1 MKDRIKM
8 IMDELHLTQQSF
20 SNATGISTPTLSNIL
35 SGKTKATL
43 NVIEAIKKKFP
54 HISTDWLLYGIGP
67 MYTNS
72 VPQVPTSTSQE
83 QDAAEASG
91 LSPVLPFEVEDE
103 VSPEA
108 PQSSS
113 TPNTSYQKPSNY
125 EQGSLFDQSQTYGVR
140 DTRKNVTKTEIK
152 YVDKAP
158 RKITEIRIFYDDQ
171 TWETFV
177 PKK

>member
-1 MKDRIKM
+1 
-8 IMDELHLTQQSF
+8 MDELQLTQQNF
-20 SNATGISTPTLSNIL
+20 AKATGISTPTLSNIL

-67 MYTNS
+67 MHSNTMPNAS
-72 VPQVPTSTSQE
+72 DSFSSTP
-83 QDAAEASG
+83 DASDDAS
-91 LSPVLPFEVEDE
+91 LASSLPFEVEDA

-108 PQSSS
+108 PQIPSAVNA
-113 TPNTSYQKPSNY
+113 PFQKAPSY
-125 EQGSLFDQSQTYGVR
+125 EQGSLFGQPQKYGVR
-140 DTRKNVTKTEIK
+140 DTRKNMTKTEIK
-152 YVDKAP
+152 YIDKEP